1 MDNNN
6 NEKENFSKVR
16 KSQSFSSSNAGTL
29 VNKSTSSLT
38 TATGDEKEKIKIDF
52 PKPIPTA
59 VVKDEKEDFNKSG
72 MIDLNANNDD
82 DKKSPEME
90 EAYFFPNHKLR
101 LKKTYVLIAMT
112 CMSYMTIGINDS
124 AVGALLPQ
132 MQEFYNSSESTM
144 SFCFLANFGG
154 YLASTA
160 SSSYL
165 VQHLPLRVVLMASS
179 SIYCGGSLI
188 GTFAPPFP
196 ALIISLFRKYY
207 IIL

>member
-16 KSQSFSSSNAGTL
+16 KSQSFTSSNAGTL

-59 VVKDEKEDFNKSG
+59 VVKDEKEDFDKSG

-124 AVGALLPQ
+124 AVGALTP
-132 MQEFYNSSESTM
+132 N
-144 SFCFLANFGG
+144 A
-154 YLASTA
+154 
-160 SSSYL
+160 
-165 VQHLPLRVVLMASS
+165 RVL
-179 SIYCGGSLI
+179 
-188 GTFAPPFP
+188 
-196 ALIISLFRKYY
+196 
-207 IIL
+207 